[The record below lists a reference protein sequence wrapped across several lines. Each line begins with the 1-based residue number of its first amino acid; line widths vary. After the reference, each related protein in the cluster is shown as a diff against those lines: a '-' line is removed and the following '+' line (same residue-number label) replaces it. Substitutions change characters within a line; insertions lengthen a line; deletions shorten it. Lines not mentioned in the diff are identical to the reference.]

1 VTTSPPQPPQ
11 NPYAGQP
18 GGYGP
23 PPEQQFPQY
32 NQPQPQQSG
41 QQPPHYSQQ
50 PFQQQAPQHAG
61 HAPQQHAPQQ
71 HGAGQAPYQ
80 QAGHTFPQ
88 QGQAPHQGQPQGP
101 PQQQGQ
107 AGFAPMPQA
116 QGTLQCRFC
125 GAVPAVNAT
134 VRGHQ
139 GMIVVMRFLKLQG
152 PFCRTCGIASVR
164 DMTAKSL
171 WQGWWGI
178 GSAIINPFT
187 MLSNIGPMSQFKKL
201 PEPAPGAP
209 GRPMDPGKP
218 LFQRPA
224 IAMLL
229 LPIALITAIV
239 VINLSTTTASEAKVG
254 ACVVNNGT
262 STNPNVEVV
271 DCASSEAEYKIVG
284 KLDDTTDDSK
294 CEQFAGY
301 EASYTS
307 EVGSEK
313 YTLCLAPV

>member
-32 NQPQPQQSG
+32 NQPQGQPQQSG
-41 QQPPHYSQQ
+41 QPGQYAGQQPPQYTQQ
-50 PFQQQAPQHAG
+50 PFQQQ
-61 HAPQQHAPQQ
+61 APQQHAPQQ
-71 HGAGQAPYQ
+71 HGAGQASYQ
-80 QAGHTFPQ
+80 QTFPQ
-88 QGQAPHQGQPQGP
+88 QGQPQGQFP
-101 PQQQGQ
+101 PQQQ
-107 AGFAPMPQA
+107 AGFAPMPQGA
-116 QGTLQCRFC
+116 LQCRFC

-139 GMIVVMRFLKLQG
+139 GMIIVMRWLKLQG

-171 WQGWWGI
+171 VQGWWGV
-178 GSAIINPFT
+178 GSAIINPFI
-187 MLSNIGPMSQFKKL
+187 MLSNLGPMSQFKKL
-201 PEPAPGAP
+201 PEPMPGAP
-209 GRPMDPGKP
+209 GRPMNPGKP

-229 LPIALITAIV
+229 LPIALTVAIV
-239 VINLSTTTASEAKVG
+239 AINVTTTTTSEAKVG

-262 STNPNVEVV
+262 STNPNVSVV
-271 DCASSEAEYKIVG
+271 DCASSEAEYRIVG
-284 KLDDTTDDSK
+284 KLDDTTDDSQ